1 MYFLDLLDSFRS
13 YKKWVFLSY
22 YDIYKRYRRSK
33 LGQIWITL
41 STAIMTICIA
51 FIYSKLLKLNFL
63 DYLIFLIQ
71 NLCLW
76 YFIKDTIQDS
86 LCVFYQNKV
95 LLLNERWNH
104 LVMILRVLSRNIIIY
119 AHNFVLI
126 LFLNLFYNSNF
137 SFFGFLI
144 FILNLILI
152 MPFMFSIS
160 LIGSI
165 VVTRFRD
172 MELMTANVLQLL
184 FFVTPIL
191 YVKTF
196 LGSYEWIADY
206 NIFAI
211 ILLFV
216 NGPLSLNFPNLN
228 AYLIIIISTII
239 TSVVSVYIYNL
250 KRNRI
255 NYWL

>member
-1 MYFLDLLDSFRS
+1 MYFLDLLDSLRS
-13 YKKWVFLSY
+13 YKKWFFLSY

-41 STAIMTICIA
+41 STAITTISIA
-51 FIYSKLLKLNFL
+51 FIYSKLLKLNFI
-63 DYLIFLIQ
+63 DYLIFLTQ

-104 LVMILRVLSRNIIIY
+104 LVMILRVLSKNIIIY

-126 LFLNLFYNSNF
+126 LLLNVFYNNNF
-137 SFFGFLI
+137 AFFGFLI

-152 MPFMFSIS
+152 MPFMFSIC

-165 VVTRFRD
+165 FVTRFRD
-172 MELMTANVLQLL
+172 MELMIANVLQLL

-191 YVKTF
+191 YTKTF

-206 NIFAI
+206 NIFAT
-211 ILLFV
+211 ILQFV
-216 NGPLSLNFPNLN
+216 NGPLTLNFPNLKT
-228 AYLIIIISTII
+228 YLIIIVSAII
-239 TSVVSVYIYNL
+239 IGVMSAYIYNL
-250 KRNRI
+250 KRTRI

>member
-13 YKKWVFLSY
+13 YKKWAFLSY
-22 YDIYKRYRRSK
+22 YDIFKRYRRSK
-33 LGQIWITL
+33 LGQIWIVF
-41 STAIMTICIA
+41 STAILTISIS
-51 FIYSKLLKLNFL
+51 FIYSKLLKLNFT
-63 DYLIFLIQ
+63 DYLIILTQ

-76 YFIKDTIQDS
+76 YFIKDTIQES
-86 LCVFYQNKV
+86 LCIFYQNKV

-104 LVMILRVLSRNIIIY
+104 LIMILRVLSRNIIIY
-119 AHNFVLI
+119 AHNFMLI
-126 LFLNLFYNSNF
+126 LLVNIFFNSNF

-152 MPFMFSIS
+152 MPFMFSIC

-172 MELMTANVLQLL
+172 VELMIANVLQLL

-191 YVKTF
+191 YAKTF
-196 LGSYEWIADY
+196 LGSYNWIADY

-211 ILLFV
+211 IIHFV
-216 NGPLSLNFPNLN
+216 NGPLSLDFPNLN
-228 AYLIIIISTII
+228 IYLIIIISTII
-239 TSVVSVYIYNL
+239 IGAVSAYIYNL
-250 KRNRI
+250 KRIRI